1 MKKHWQCLK
10 QDFKYCEDHDID
22 FLGYYMLSCKAQ
34 LLCETGRW
42 EKAESIATQ
51 LLKNQHHLLVK
62 MGSLVTMARLMMR
75 RGKFEEAENF
85 LQEAKAIAMPT
96 HEAQR
101 IIPVL
106 TSALELSWIRGSS
119 VVPLD
124 EIRDAENTL
133 FSNKNNSW
141 HYSSLAYWM
150 GKHGIEFNA
159 QSIEFNGPYMLEHL
173 GRWKDAA
180 EAWRKMGCPYEQA
193 LALFE
198 GEEMHQ
204 REGLMLLDALG
215 ATATRDMLKSKLKL
229 KGMKNIPRGPRE
241 STRNNPAQLTL
252 RQIEILLLLKEG
264 KTYKEIADK
273 LFISLKT
280 VEHHISAILLKLEVN
295 SRAKA
300 VLEAEK
306 LGILK

>member
-1 MKKHWQCLK
+1 
-10 QDFKYCEDHDID
+10 
-22 FLGYYMLSCKAQ
+22 
-34 LLCETGRW
+34 
-42 EKAESIATQ
+42 
-51 LLKNQHHLLVK
+51 
-62 MGSLVTMARLMMR
+62 
-75 RGKFEEAENF
+75 
-85 LQEAKAIAMPT
+85 
-96 HEAQR
+96 
-101 IIPVL
+101 
-106 TSALELSWIRGSS
+106 
-119 VVPLD
+119 
-124 EIRDAENTL
+124 
-133 FSNKNNSW
+133 
-141 HYSSLAYWM
+141 M